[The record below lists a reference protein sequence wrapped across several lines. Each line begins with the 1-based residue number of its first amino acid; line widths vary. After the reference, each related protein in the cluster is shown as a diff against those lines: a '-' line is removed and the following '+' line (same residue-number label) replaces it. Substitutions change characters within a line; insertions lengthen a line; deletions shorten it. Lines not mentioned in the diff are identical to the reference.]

1 MKINVY
7 DKLYHSIGYWDTS
20 TKEKLESILQN
31 QYIYTREDM
40 KNILGTNLA
49 NKYIV
54 TDKENNH
61 NGIDYV
67 SLTRKPRI
75 NLFSKLHD
83 CESNSFLKYVL
94 MYYKISLIINK
105 KILKDMEYRKYGLA
119 YETQVKGS
127 IPISYI
133 DAIGVSIEDTR
144 PLLEDLKANKGIE
157 ADFFDSYDVTL
168 LKELK
173 QLILQYNFNVPIIDS
188 DTGKVYLN
196 KYKF

>member
-7 DKLYHSIGYWDTS
+7 DKLYHSIGYWNTS

-31 QYIYTREDM
+31 QYIYTRENM
-40 KNILGTNLA
+40 ENILGTNLT
-49 NKYIV
+49 NKYIL
-54 TDKENNH
+54 TDKKNNH

-75 NLFSKLHD
+75 NLFSKLYD
-83 CESNSFLKYVL
+83 CESNSFLKYGL

-105 KILKDMEYRKYGLA
+105 KILKDIEYRKYGLA

-133 DAIGVSIEDTR
+133 DAIGVSIEDTK
-144 PLLEDLKANKGIE
+144 PLLEDLKESKGIE
-157 ADFFDSYDVTL
+157 INSFDSYDLIL

-173 QLILQYNFNVPIIDS
+173 QLILQYNFDVPIIDS

-196 KYKF
+196 KL